1 MRKEHI
7 LLLILT
13 LVFGSTI
20 ALAQGTGSLDGTLVF
35 MSTRDTGSWQVY
47 KATPLGWNILR
58 LTDTSGPDA
67 HPRISPDGNE
77 VVFETTRDG
86 RRSIYI
92 VNIDGTDLRA
102 VTTPPI
108 PRTVIRHG
116 RQTANTSP
124 FTHVMGAIRTGR
136 FTL

>member
-102 VTTPPI
+102 VTTPD
-108 PRTVIRHG
+108 TEDRHP
-116 RQTANTSP
+116 AWSP
-124 FTHVMGAIRTGR
+124 DGQYIAFHSRHGAIRTGR